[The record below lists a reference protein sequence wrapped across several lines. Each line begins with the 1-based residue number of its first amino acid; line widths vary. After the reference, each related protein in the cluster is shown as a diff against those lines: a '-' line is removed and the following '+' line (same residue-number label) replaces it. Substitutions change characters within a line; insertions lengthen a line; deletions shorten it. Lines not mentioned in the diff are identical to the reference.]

1 MEVFMST
8 FQLAALGLF
17 LVALVIN
24 YGQQIRNT
32 VRALVSYVNRH
43 PAAPVAPSPA
53 PAETPVVQQS
63 TAYTVNDLVT
73 VTALRDRLSAVGCVE
88 GVDAC
93 KMLIRIMIEFKLS

>member
-1 MEVFMST
+1 MTT
-8 FQLAALGLF
+8 FQLAALGLL

-24 YGQQIRNT
+24 YG
-32 VRALVSYVNRH
+32 LVLKNLLLSLLGRINLQ
-43 PAAPVAPSPA
+43 PARSVATPVAQVPPVTA
-53 PAETPVVQQS
+53 PS

-73 VTALRDRLSAVGCVE
+73 VTALRDRLAAIGCVE

>member
-1 MEVFMST
+1 MTT
-8 FQLAALGLF
+8 FQLAAIGLF

-24 YGQQIRNT
+24 YGRQIRN
-32 VRALVSYVNRH
+32 ALQLLVSRVNLH
-43 PAAPVAPSPA
+43 PPTHAALPTPPA
-53 PAETPVVQQS
+53 DVPIVLPS

-73 VTALRDRLSAVGCVE
+73 VTALRDRLSAIGCAE

>member
-1 MEVFMST
+1 MTT
-8 FQLAALGLF
+8 FQLAAIGLF

-24 YGQQIRNT
+24 YGRQIRNALQ
-32 VRALVSYVNRH
+32 ALVSRVKLSSP
-43 PAAPVAPSPA
+43 PAPIAPAPVQP
-53 PAETPVVQQS
+53 S

-73 VTALRDRLSAVGCVE
+73 VTALRDRLAAIGCVE

>member
-1 MEVFMST
+1 MEVFMTT
-8 FQLAALGLF
+8 FQLAAIGLF

-24 YGQQIRNT
+24 YGRQIRSALQT
-32 VRALVSYVNRH
+32 LVRRFYLP
-43 PAAPVAPSPA
+43 PAAQASPAVAPVAPPA
-53 PAETPVVQQS
+53 VQPS

-73 VTALRDRLSAVGCVE
+73 VTALRDRLAAIGCVE

>member
-1 MEVFMST
+1 MTT
-8 FQLAALGLF
+8 FQLAAVGLF

-24 YGQQIRNT
+24 YGQQLRNAL
-32 VRALVSYVNRH
+32 RSLVSHVNLH
-43 PAAPVAPSPA
+43 PVSHVAPA
-53 PAETPVVQQS
+53 PAPVEPPVVQPS

-73 VTALRDRLSAVGCVE
+73 VTALRDRLSAIGCAE